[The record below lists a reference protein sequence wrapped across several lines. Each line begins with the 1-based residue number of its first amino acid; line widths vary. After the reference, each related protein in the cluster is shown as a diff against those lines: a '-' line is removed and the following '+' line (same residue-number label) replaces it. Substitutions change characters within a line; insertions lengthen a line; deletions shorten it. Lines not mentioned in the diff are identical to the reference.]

1 MKRLFRGVVILLF
14 LTVICVIA
22 FFLLSALKKM
32 YISSWLFF
40 DRSVVIGFLSGLGL
54 TFFISLINYHHALRD
69 HAKERASLLD
79 AFAAES
85 ESFLRTMDRLQTGDG
100 TFTIPEQLHPELER
114 ALARLD
120 DCAGKIARCER
131 ISPLK
136 STTIEKRGKLASR
149 IARTELAFDQAF
161 APFTESCSTAFHA
174 HGALHYFKD
183 EDERRNAQEDFL
195 RNLKQV
201 FDALEPNSTMR
212 FALEAYRSRIGRFL
226 GVRHAKQQEA

>member
-22 FFLLSALKKM
+22 YFLLSALKKM
-32 YISSWLFF
+32 YLSSWLFF

-54 TFFISLINYHHALRD
+54 TFFISLINYYHALRD

-136 STTIEKRGKLASR
+136 STTIEKRGSLTSK
-149 IARTELAFDQAF
+149 IARAELAFDRAF
-161 APFTESCSTAFHA
+161 APFAEHCSIAFHA
-174 HGALHYFKD
+174 HGALPYLKD
-183 EDERRNAQEDFL
+183 EAERQIAQADFF
-195 RNLKQV
+195 RQLKLV
-201 FDALEPNSTMR
+201 FDALTERSAMR
-212 FALEAYRSRIGRFL
+212 LALQAYRERIDLFL
-226 GVRHAKQQEA
+226 GVRRVKKQDF